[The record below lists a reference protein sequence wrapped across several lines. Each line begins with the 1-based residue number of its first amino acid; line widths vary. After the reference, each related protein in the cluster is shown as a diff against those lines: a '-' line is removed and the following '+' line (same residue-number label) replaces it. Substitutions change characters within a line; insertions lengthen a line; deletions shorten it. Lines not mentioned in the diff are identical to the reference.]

1 MMKKTNTLFKIFLIT
16 TSASLLFAND
26 YEEDNWTPVLDPH
39 AVDHHANSDEDH
51 TLDSSYRFDDDKETP
66 QLFSITP
73 ADAVNTEIAAENDPA
88 VSGAST
94 TPGAATDAT
103 ATPTQTAARPEEDKG
118 ILINFNNVS
127 VIEFIRF
134 ISRVTNKN
142 FIFDDTDL
150 KFNVTMVSE
159 EPTSIENIMTGLMQ
173 TLRVHNLLLMEQGNN
188 LIIHKNPGVN
198 QISAVE
204 SDSLPETL
212 EIKKSDIVT
221 RVFRLNT
228 LDVEKASGLIKPL
241 ISEGAQV
248 EVLNETSHIVVTD
261 IKTNVEK
268 IGQLL
273 KSLDAPAS
281 GLTIGQYVV
290 TNALLD
296 SLISLAEKIMEPIAE
311 SKPLVFVPHTPSNSI
326 FIVSTPFVVERTMAV
341 LRNLD
346 INIGETRIFT
356 PDSLKF
362 SGTSQVKQPARE
374 GVGAIPGVEGQ
385 EGQTGQPAAGTTPGV
400 GQILSQPL
408 PPSDEPLD
416 LEEQQEALRQ
426 IQELLKEG
434 KSLNE
439 AHATIT
445 KQGTLQSR
453 SPWSTNLPSGH
464 IERTRFYIHKLRFR
478 KGDQI
483 AEALSRIGTSLQ
495 ESGSSNLD
503 LISSIQSLQWLEASN
518 SLVFTGTVAS
528 IGKVKELIEEIDT
541 PLRQIYLEMLL
552 LDTTIDESLNYG
564 VNWGAR
570 FDNGNTAG
578 SEAFLSANNALSAAL
593 DTAVPN
599 VGIDVT
605 QLARTVG
612 YNLGIVGRN
621 ITRCGVEFSS
631 IGALVSALHD
641 KNKDDIVLNP
651 KILVE
656 DNATAEIFVGI
667 NAPFKTQS
675 IANDQG
681 STITSNFEFKD
692 IGTRVKVTPLIS
704 NNDVVT
710 LEIEEEV
717 SSVADTA
724 GLAGSLFNDQ
734 AGPTTKKSNTTT
746 KVHVP
751 NRFFLVM
758 SGMIQDEHVRR
769 RQQVPCLGGV
779 PVIGALFSDKR
790 LRDSKRNLMIFIR
803 PVIIDTEAEIDE
815 ITRSE
820 QNAWNA
826 KYRTKHM
833 WKYEVEEA
841 LDLLNLKEPE
851 VSLHDSEIRNP

>member
-1 MMKKTNTLFKIFLIT
+1 MMMKKPNLIQFC
-16 TSASLLFAND
+16 LLTAYSVTALLAND
-26 YEEDNWTPVLDPH
+26 YEDENWTPVLDPQAIETNAH
-39 AVDHHANSDEDH
+39 SLEDH
-51 TLDSSYRFDDDKETP
+51 SLDDSFRFTEEQKSPD
-66 QLFSITP
+66 LFSLNP
-73 ADAVNTEIAAENDPA
+73 AGIPLDQIAAETPPEAPKPEAAPA
-88 VSGAST
+88 
-94 TPGAATDAT
+94 AA
-103 ATPTQTAARPEEDKG
+103 AAKPEAQPEPESKD
-118 ILINFNNVS
+118 ILINFNNVN
-127 VIEFIRF
+127 VVEFIRF

-142 FIFDDTDL
+142 FIFDDADL

-173 TLRVHNLLLMEQGNN
+173 TLRVHDLLLMEQGNN
-188 LIIHKNPGVN
+188 LIIHRNNLVN
-198 QISAVE
+198 QISEVE
-204 SDSLPETL
+204 ADGLAETASLKRAE
-212 EIKKSDIVT
+212 IVT

-228 LDVEKASGLIKPL
+228 LDVEKASALIKPL
-241 ISEGAQV
+241 ISQGAIV
-248 EVLNETSHIVVTD
+248 EMLKETSHIVVTD

-268 IGQLL
+268 IGTLL

-296 SLISLAEKIMEPIAE
+296 SLIGLAEKIMEPIAE
-311 SKPLVFVPHTPSNSI
+311 NKPLVFVPHTPSNSI
-326 FIVSTPFVVERTMAV
+326 FIVSTPFIVERTLAV

-356 PDSLKF
+356 PETLKF
-362 SGTSQVKQPARE
+362 TGTSQVKQPGRE
-374 GVGAIPGVEGQ
+374 QLGPTPGVE
-385 EGQTGQPAAGTTPGV
+385 EGQPAQAPANANAP
-400 GQILSQPL
+400 LSA
-408 PPSDEPLD
+408 D
-416 LEEQQEALRQ
+416 EQQQAIKQIEA
-426 IQELLKEG
+426 LLKEG

-439 AHATIT
+439 AHAAVTRGSLEST
-445 KQGTLQSR
+445 
-453 SPWSTNLPSGH
+453 SPWSANLPSGH
-464 IERTRFYIHKLRFR
+464 IERTKFYIHKLRFR

-483 AEALSRIGTSLQ
+483 ADALAKIGASLQ

-503 LISSIQSLQWLEASN
+503 LIASIQSLQWLEASN
-518 SLVFTGTVAS
+518 SLVFTGTVNS
-528 IGKVKELIEEIDT
+528 IAKVKELIEEIDT
-541 PLRQIYLEMLL
+541 PLRQVYLEMLL

-570 FDNGNTAG
+570 FNNGNTAG
-578 SEAFLSANNALSAAL
+578 SEAFLSANNTLSAAL
-593 DTAVPN
+593 DTAIPGVN
-599 VGIDVT
+599 IDPS
-605 QLARTVG
+605 QLARTIG

-621 ITRCGVEFSS
+621 VTRCGVEFSS
-631 IGALVSALHD
+631 IGALVTALHD
-641 KNKDDIVLNP
+641 KNKDDIILNP
-651 KILVE
+651 KLLVE

-681 STITSNFEFKD
+681 STITNNFEFRD

-704 NNDVVT
+704 NNDIIT

-724 GLAGSLFNDQ
+724 GLAGSLINDQ

-758 SGMIQDEHVRR
+758 SGMIQDEHIRR

-779 PVIGALFSDKR
+779 PVVGALFSDKR
-790 LRDSKRNLMIFIR
+790 LRDAKRNLMIFIR

-815 ITRSE
+815 ITRDE
-820 QNAWNA
+820 QNAWNE
-826 KYRTKHM
+826 KYRTKPM

-841 LDLLNLKEPE
+841 LDLLNVKEPE
-851 VSLHDSEIRNP
+851 VSLHDSEVRNP

>member
-1 MMKKTNTLFKIFLIT
+1 MMMKKPNYLKSALFLIAS
-16 TSASLLFAND
+16 SAAVFAAD
-26 YEEDNWTPVLDPH
+26 FDEENWTPVLDPH
-39 AVDHHANSDEDH
+39 AVESHSESSEDH
-51 TLDSSYRFDDDKETP
+51 SLDDSFRFEDDKSSP
-66 QLFSITP
+66 QLYSLNP
-73 ADAVNTEIAAENDPA
+73 AEIPTTEIAETTEETQKNAEGAKPA
-88 VSGAST
+88 
-94 TPGAATDAT
+94 PQAAA
-103 ATPTQTAARPEEDKG
+103 PEENNG
-118 ILINFNNVS
+118 ILINFNNVN
-127 VIEFIRF
+127 VVEFIRF
-134 ISRVTNKN
+134 ISRITNKN
-142 FIFDDTDL
+142 FIFDDADL
-150 KFNVTMVSE
+150 NFNVTMVSE

-173 TLRVHNLLLMEQGNN
+173 TLRVHDLLLMEQGNN
-188 LIIHKNPGVN
+188 LIIHKNPNVN
-198 QISAVE
+198 QISEVQA
-204 SDSLPETL
+204 DSIPETAAL
-212 EIKKSDIVT
+212 KNTEIVT

-228 LDVEKASGLIKPL
+228 LDVEKASGMIKPL
-241 ISEGAQV
+241 VSAGAII
-248 EVLNETSHIVVTD
+248 EVIGQTSHIVVTD
-261 IKTNVEK
+261 IKTNVDK

-273 KSLDAPAS
+273 KSLDSPAT

-290 TNALLD
+290 VNALLD
-296 SLISLAEKIMEPIAE
+296 SLINLAEKIMEPIAE
-311 SKPLVFVPHTPSNSI
+311 NKQLVFVPHTPSNSI
-326 FIVSTPFVVERTMAV
+326 FIVSTPFIVERTLAV

-362 SGTSQVKQPARE
+362 TGTSQVRQPASTPL
-374 GVGAIPGVEGQ
+374 GATPGIE
-385 EGQTGQPAAGTTPGV
+385 TPGTTTGSSETAPTAPPV
-400 GQILSQPL
+400 APPNQPL
-408 PPSDEPLD
+408 NA
-416 LEEQQEALRQ
+416 EEQENALRQ
-426 IQELLKEG
+426 IETLLREG
-434 KSLNE
+434 KTLNE
-439 AHATIT
+439 AHAAVT
-445 KQGTLQSR
+445 KQGSLEST

-464 IERTRFYIHKLRFR
+464 IERTKFYIHKLRFR

-483 AEALSRIGTSLQ
+483 AEALAKIGASLQ

-518 SLVFTGTVAS
+518 SLVFTGTVSS
-528 IGKVKELIEEIDT
+528 ISKVKELIEEIDT
-541 PLRQIYLEMLL
+541 PLRQVYLEMLL

-564 VNWGAR
+564 VNMGAR
-570 FDNGNTAG
+570 FNNGNTAG
-578 SEAFLSANNALSAAL
+578 SEAFLSANNSLAAAL
-593 DTAVPN
+593 DTAIPN
-599 VGIDVT
+599 GALDAT
-605 QLARTVG
+605 QLARTIG

-621 ITRCGVEFSS
+621 VTRCGVEFSS

-641 KNKDDIVLNP
+641 KNKDNIVLNP
-651 KILVE
+651 KLLVE

-681 STITSNFEFKD
+681 STITNNFEFRD

-724 GLAGSLFNDQ
+724 GLAGSLINDQ

-758 SGMIQDEHVRR
+758 SGMIQDEQIRR

-790 LRDSKRNLMIFIR
+790 MRDQKRNLMIFIR
-803 PVIIDTEAEIDE
+803 PVIIDTEEEIDE
-815 ITRSE
+815 ITRNE
-820 QNAWNA
+820 QNAWNE
-826 KYRTKHM
+826 KFRTKPM